1 MSLFH
6 RKALA
11 GIGFTAVA
19 VASTALFAMPAQA
32 ASAGLAKVT
41 GSATVQ
47 FNALL
52 GKSNSL
58 TITISGRTVT
68 LNDKVA
74 IKAGKGC
81 KAVKGDKTKVK
92 CTTKKKTTK
101 LSIALGD
108 KNDSVTNKTSVYM
121 LADGGSGNDTLTGGS
136 AKDQLQGGTGN
147 DKLYGKGGADIMF
160 GESGNDHIVGSTGND
175 QIDAGSGTDKAY
187 GDSGNDEIYGG
198 TGKDRLVGGTGNDIL
213 DGATDVDTLYGDS
226 GNDTL
231 YGWDGNDVLSGGTG
245 NDKLRG
251 EKGNDTISGGTGADD
266 IAGEAGN
273 DTVSAGDGEDVVG
286 GGAGNDKLVGGVGR
300 DYLVGQDGS
309 DTISGSTE
317 DDILVGEDT
326 DDSGNPIGSDSALD
340 KLDGGANN
348 SQGDICLVMAA
359 GTATNCELGNFLA
372 VARSA
377 SAATPAAGVAEIQQG
392 KARLAAVLANR

>member
-32 ASAGLAKVT
+32 ASAGAARVV
-41 GSATVQ
+41 GSGTVE
-47 FNALL
+47 FRALN

-101 LSIALGD
+101 LSVALGN
-108 KNDSVTNKTSVYM
+108 KNDYVGNKTSVYM

-136 AKDQLQGGTGN
+136 GKDQLQGGTGN
-147 DKLYGKGGADIMF
+147 DKLYGKGGADILI
-160 GESGNDHIVGSTGND
+160 GGSGNDHIVGSTGND
-175 QIDAGSGTDKAY
+175 QVDAGSGTDKAY
-187 GDSGNDEIYGG
+187 GDSGNDELFGG
-198 TGKDRLVGGTGNDIL
+198 SGKDRLVGGSGSDKL
-213 DGATDVDTLYGDS
+213 DGDTDVDTIYGDS

-231 YGWDGNDVLSGGTG
+231 LGWTGNDVLSGGTG
-245 NDKLRG
+245 ADVVLG
-251 EKGNDTISGGTGADD
+251 EGGNDTLSGGDGDDVIGGGANNDK
-266 IAGEAGN
+266 IAGGAGRDYLVGEAGN
-273 DTVSAGDGEDVVG
+273 DTIT
-286 GGAGNDKLVGGVGR
+286 
-300 DYLVGQDGS
+300 GS
-309 DTISGSTE
+309 SQ

-326 DDSGNPIGSDSALD
+326 DDSGNPIGSNSALD
-340 KLDGGANN
+340 KLDGGANDA
-348 SQGDICLVMAA
+348 QGDICLVMAA
-359 GTATNCELGNFLA
+359 GTAANCELGNFAGL
-372 VARSA
+372 ARSA
-377 SAATPAAGVAEIQQG
+377 TAIAPAAGNGAVQAG
-392 KARLAAVLANR
+392 KARVADALASR

>member
-6 RKALA
+6 RKTLA

-32 ASAGLAKVT
+32 ASAGAAKVV
-41 GSATVQ
+41 GSSTVQ

-101 LSIALGD
+101 LSVALGD
-108 KNDSVTNKTSVYM
+108 KNDYVSNKTSVYM

-147 DKLYGKGGADIMF
+147 DKLYGKGGADIFF
-160 GESGNDHIVGSTGND
+160 GGSGNDHIVGSTGND

-187 GDSGNDEIYGG
+187 GDSGADQLFGG
-198 TGKDRLVGGTGNDIL
+198 SGKDRLVGGSGNDSI
-213 DGATDVDTLYGDS
+213 DGDTDVDTIYGDS
-226 GNDTL
+226 GNDVL
-231 YGWDGNDVLSGGTG
+231 LGWTGNDV
-245 NDKLRG
+245 
-251 EKGNDTISGGTGADD
+251 ISGGTGADILRGEVGNDNLIGGDGDDD
-266 IAGEAGN
+266 ILGAAGN
-273 DTVSAGDGEDVVG
+273 DTVSGGNGSDAVG
-286 GGAGNDKLVGGVGR
+286 GGANNDKIVGGVGQ
-300 DYLVGQDGS
+300 DYLVGEAGN

-348 SQGDICLVMAA
+348 AQGDICLVMAA
-359 GTATNCELGNFLA
+359 GTATNCELGNFTGLARGTAA
-372 VARSA
+372 VAP
-377 SAATPAAGVAEIQQG
+377 AATAIQQG
-392 KARLAAVLANR
+392 KDRLAGALAIR

>member
-19 VASTALFAMPAQA
+19 VASTALIGMPAQA
-32 ASAGLAKVT
+32 ASAGAAKVV

-47 FNALL
+47 FNALM

-101 LSIALGD
+101 LSVALGD
-108 KNDSVTNKTSVYM
+108 KNDSVNNKTSVYL

-147 DKLYGKGGADIMF
+147 DKLYGKGGADSLF
-160 GESGNDHIVGSTGND
+160 GGSGNDHIVGSTGND
-175 QIDAGSGTDKAY
+175 KVDAGSGTDKAY
-187 GDSGNDEIYGG
+187 GDAGNDELFGG
-198 TGKDRLVGGTGNDIL
+198 SGKDRLVGGAGNDRI
-213 DGATDVDTLYGDS
+213 DGDTDVDTIYGDA

-231 YGWDGNDVLSGGTG
+231 LGYTGNDV
-245 NDKLRG
+245 
-251 EKGNDTISGGTGADD
+251 ISGGVGNDL

-273 DTVSAGDGEDVVG
+273 DNLVG
-286 GGAGNDKLVGGVGR
+286 GTGNDEIVAGAGNDTISAAAGEDVA
-300 DYLVGQDGS
+300 VGQAGNDKI
-309 DTISGSTE
+309 TGSTN
-317 DDILVGEDT
+317 DDILVGEDI
-326 DDSGNPIGSDSALD
+326 DESGNLIGSNSALD
-340 KLDGGANN
+340 KLDGGANGPE
-348 SQGDICLVMAA
+348 GDFCLVMAG
-359 GTATNCELGNFLA
+359 GTTVNCEVVAANGL
-372 VARSA
+372 ARSA
-377 SAATPAAGVAEIQQG
+377 ASASALDLQSALQA
-392 KARLAAVLANR
+392 KARVAGALATR